1 MIVVKDSRV
10 EWSAYETRAAEVSLE
25 RRSEELQLEKLKLR
39 LHDKMGDATA
49 GGGVL
54 TAA

>member
-1 MIVVKDSRV
+1 MIEVKDSSA

-39 LHDKMGDATA
+39 LHDKMRDATA
-49 GGGVL
+49 ADGVL